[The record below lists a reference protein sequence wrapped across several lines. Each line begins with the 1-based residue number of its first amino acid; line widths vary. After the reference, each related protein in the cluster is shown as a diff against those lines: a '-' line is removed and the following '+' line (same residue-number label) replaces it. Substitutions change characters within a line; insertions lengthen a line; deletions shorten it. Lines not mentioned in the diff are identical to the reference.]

1 MKNNNKVAFLT
12 GITGQDGSYLAEFL
26 LEKNY
31 EVHAILRRASVFT
44 TSRIDHILDNP
55 NLEQRAKQI
64 GQQLRCLVCQNE
76 DIQNSNADIAK
87 DLRIL
92 VRKLLVQNKSDKEI
106 IKFVHERYGDFVLF
120 SPPLRPDT
128 MVLWLLPAGFF
139 ILMIFFFFR
148 RQK

>member
-1 MKNNNKVAFLT
+1 MRILT
-12 GITGQDGSYLAEFL
+12 L
-26 LEKNY
+26 
-31 EVHAILRRASVFT
+31 ILIFFSTNTICVEP
-44 TSRIDHILDNP
+44 DEILDNSK
-55 NLEQRAKQI
+55 LEKRAKQI

-92 VRKLLVQNKSDKEI
+92 VRKLLLQNKSDKEI

-120 SPPLRPDT
+120 SPPVRSDT
-128 MVLWLLPAGFF
+128 IGLWLLPAGFF

>member
-1 MKNNNKVAFLT
+1 MRLLT
-12 GITGQDGSYLAEFL
+12 L
-26 LEKNY
+26 
-31 EVHAILRRASVFT
+31 ILIFFSTNLKCVEP
-44 TSRIDHILDNP
+44 DEILDNP
-55 NLEQRAKQI
+55 NLEIRAKQI

-92 VRKLLVQNKSDKEI
+92 VRKLLLQNKSDKEI

-128 MVLWLLPAGFF
+128 MGLWLLPAGFF
-139 ILMIFFFFR
+139 LLMIFFFFR

>member
-1 MKNNNKVAFLT
+1 MRLLT
-12 GITGQDGSYLAEFL
+12 L
-26 LEKNY
+26 
-31 EVHAILRRASVFT
+31 ILIFFSTNLMCVEP
-44 TSRIDHILDNP
+44 DEILDNP

-120 SPPLRPDT
+120 SPPLRTDT
-128 MVLWLLPAGFF
+128 MGLWLLPAGFF
-139 ILMIFFFFR
+139 LLMIFFFFR

>member
-1 MKNNNKVAFLT
+1 MRLLT
-12 GITGQDGSYLAEFL
+12 L
-26 LEKNY
+26 
-31 EVHAILRRASVFT
+31 ILIFFSTDLMCVEP
-44 TSRIDHILDNP
+44 DEILDNP

-92 VRKLLVQNKSDKEI
+92 VRKLLLQNKSDKEI

-120 SPPLRPDT
+120 SPPLRLDT
-128 MVLWLLPAGFF
+128 MGLWLLPAGFF
-139 ILMIFFFFR
+139 LLMIFFFFR

>member
-1 MKNNNKVAFLT
+1 MRLLT
-12 GITGQDGSYLAEFL
+12 L
-26 LEKNY
+26 
-31 EVHAILRRASVFT
+31 ILIFFSTDLMCVEP
-44 TSRIDHILDNP
+44 DEILDNP

-106 IKFVHERYGDFVLF
+106 IKFVHDRYGDFVLF

-128 MVLWLLPAGFF
+128 MGLWLLPAGFF

>member
-1 MKNNNKVAFLT
+1 MRLLT
-12 GITGQDGSYLAEFL
+12 L
-26 LEKNY
+26 
-31 EVHAILRRASVFT
+31 ILIFFSTDLMCVEP
-44 TSRIDHILDNP
+44 DEILDNP

-120 SPPLRPDT
+120 SPPLRLDT
-128 MVLWLLPAGFF
+128 MGLWLLPAGFF
-139 ILMIFFFFR
+139 LLMIFFFFR

>member
-1 MKNNNKVAFLT
+1 MRLLT
-12 GITGQDGSYLAEFL
+12 L
-26 LEKNY
+26 
-31 EVHAILRRASVFT
+31 ILIFFSTNLMCVEP
-44 TSRIDHILDNP
+44 DEILDNP
-55 NLEQRAKQI
+55 NLENRAKQI

-92 VRKLLVQNKSDKEI
+92 VRKLLLQKKSDKEI

-128 MVLWLLPAGFF
+128 MGLWILPAGFF
-139 ILMIFFFFR
+139 LLMIFFFFR

>member
-1 MKNNNKVAFLT
+1 MKYLTLIFIFLST
-12 GITGQDGSYLAEFL
+12 NLICVEPDE
-26 LEKNY
+26 
-31 EVHAILRRASVFT
+31 
-44 TSRIDHILDNP
+44 ILDNP
-55 NLEQRAKQI
+55 NLEIRAKQI

-92 VRKLLVQNKSDKEI
+92 VRKLLLENMSDKEI
-106 IKFVHERYGDFVLF
+106 IKFIHERYGDFVLF
-120 SPPLRPDT
+120 SPPLRIDT
-128 MVLWLLPAGFF
+128 VGLWLLPAGFF

>member
-1 MKNNNKVAFLT
+1 MRLLT
-12 GITGQDGSYLAEFL
+12 L
-26 LEKNY
+26 
-31 EVHAILRRASVFT
+31 ILIFFSTNLMCVEP
-44 TSRIDHILDNP
+44 DEILDNP

-120 SPPLRPDT
+120 SPPVRSDT
-128 MVLWLLPAGFF
+128 IGLWLLPAGFF

>member
-1 MKNNNKVAFLT
+1 MRLLT
-12 GITGQDGSYLAEFL
+12 L
-26 LEKNY
+26 
-31 EVHAILRRASVFT
+31 ILIFFSTNLMCVEP
-44 TSRIDHILDNP
+44 DEILDNP

-128 MVLWLLPAGFF
+128 MGLWLLPAGFF
-139 ILMIFFFFR
+139 LLMIFFFFR

>member
-1 MKNNNKVAFLT
+1 MRLLT
-12 GITGQDGSYLAEFL
+12 L
-26 LEKNY
+26 
-31 EVHAILRRASVFT
+31 ILIFFSTNLMCVEP
-44 TSRIDHILDNP
+44 DEILDNP

-120 SPPLRPDT
+120 SPPLRLDT
-128 MVLWLLPAGFF
+128 MGLWLLPAGFF
-139 ILMIFFFFR
+139 LLMIFFFFR

>member
-1 MKNNNKVAFLT
+1 MRLLT
-12 GITGQDGSYLAEFL
+12 L
-26 LEKNY
+26 
-31 EVHAILRRASVFT
+31 ILIFFSTNLMCVEP
-44 TSRIDHILDNP
+44 DEILDNP
-55 NLEQRAKQI
+55 NLENRAKQI

-92 VRKLLVQNKSDKEI
+92 VRKLLLQNKSDKEI

-128 MVLWLLPAGFF
+128 MGLWLLPAGFF
-139 ILMIFFFFR
+139 LLMIFFFFR

>member
-1 MKNNNKVAFLT
+1 MRLLT
-12 GITGQDGSYLAEFL
+12 L
-26 LEKNY
+26 
-31 EVHAILRRASVFT
+31 ILIFFSTNLMCVEP
-44 TSRIDHILDNP
+44 DEILDNP
-55 NLEQRAKQI
+55 NLENRAKQI

-92 VRKLLVQNKSDKEI
+92 VRKLLLQKKSDKEI

-120 SPPLRPDT
+120 SPPLRLDT
-128 MVLWLLPAGFF
+128 IGLWLLPAGFF
-139 ILMIFFFFR
+139 LLMIFFFFR

>member
-1 MKNNNKVAFLT
+1 MRLLT
-12 GITGQDGSYLAEFL
+12 LILIFFSTNLMC
-26 LEKNY
+26 LEPD
-31 EVHAILRRASVFT
+31 E
-44 TSRIDHILDNP
+44 ILDNP

-92 VRKLLVQNKSDKEI
+92 VRKLLLQNKSDKEI

-128 MVLWLLPAGFF
+128 MGLWLLPAGFF
-139 ILMIFFFFR
+139 LLMIFFFFR
-148 RQK
+148 KQK

>member
-1 MKNNNKVAFLT
+1 MRLLT
-12 GITGQDGSYLAEFL
+12 L
-26 LEKNY
+26 
-31 EVHAILRRASVFT
+31 ILIFFSTNLMCVEP
-44 TSRIDHILDNP
+44 DEILDNP

-92 VRKLLVQNKSDKEI
+92 VRKLLLQNKSDKEI

-128 MVLWLLPAGFF
+128 MGLWLLPAGFF
-139 ILMIFFFFR
+139 LLMIFFFFR

>member
-1 MKNNNKVAFLT
+1 MKIVTL
-12 GITGQDGSYLAEFL
+12 
-26 LEKNY
+26 
-31 EVHAILRRASVFT
+31 ILIFFSTNSMCVEP
-44 TSRIDHILDNP
+44 DEILDNP
-55 NLEQRAKQI
+55 NLEKRAKQI

-92 VRKLLVQNKSDKEI
+92 VRKLLLQNKSDKEI

-120 SPPLRPDT
+120 SPPVRSDT
-128 MVLWLLPAGFF
+128 IGLWLLPAGFF
-139 ILMIFFFFR
+139 ILMIFLFFR

>member
-1 MKNNNKVAFLT
+1 MRIFTL
-12 GITGQDGSYLAEFL
+12 
-26 LEKNY
+26 
-31 EVHAILRRASVFT
+31 ILIFFSTNLMCVEP
-44 TSRIDHILDNP
+44 DEILDNP

-92 VRKLLVQNKSDKEI
+92 VRKLLLQNKSDKEI

-128 MVLWLLPAGFF
+128 MGLWLLPAGFF
-139 ILMIFFFFR
+139 LLMIFFFFR

>member
-1 MKNNNKVAFLT
+1 MRLLT
-12 GITGQDGSYLAEFL
+12 L
-26 LEKNY
+26 
-31 EVHAILRRASVFT
+31 ILIFFSTDLMCVEP
-44 TSRIDHILDNP
+44 DEILDNP

-64 GQQLRCLVCQNE
+64 GKQLRCLVCQNE

>member
-1 MKNNNKVAFLT
+1 MRLLT
-12 GITGQDGSYLAEFL
+12 L
-26 LEKNY
+26 
-31 EVHAILRRASVFT
+31 ILIFFSTNLMCVEP
-44 TSRIDHILDNP
+44 DEILDNP
-55 NLEQRAKQI
+55 NLENRAKQI

-92 VRKLLVQNKSDKEI
+92 VRKLLLQNKSDKEI

-128 MVLWLLPAGFF
+128 MGLWLLPAGFF
-139 ILMIFFFFR
+139 LLMIFFFFR
-148 RQK
+148 KQK

>member
-1 MKNNNKVAFLT
+1 MRLLT
-12 GITGQDGSYLAEFL
+12 LILIFFSTNLMC
-26 LEKNY
+26 LEPD
-31 EVHAILRRASVFT
+31 E
-44 TSRIDHILDNP
+44 ILDNQ
-55 NLEQRAKQI
+55 NLEKRSKQI

-92 VRKLLVQNKSDKEI
+92 VRKLLLQNKSDKEI

-120 SPPLRPDT
+120 SPPLRLDT
-128 MVLWLLPAGFF
+128 MGLWLLPAGFF
-139 ILMIFFFFR
+139 LLMIFFFFR

>member
-1 MKNNNKVAFLT
+1 MRLLT
-12 GITGQDGSYLAEFL
+12 L
-26 LEKNY
+26 
-31 EVHAILRRASVFT
+31 ILIFFSTDLMCVEP
-44 TSRIDHILDNP
+44 DEILDNP

-120 SPPLRPDT
+120 SPPLRTDT
-128 MVLWLLPAGFF
+128 MGLWLLPAGFF
-139 ILMIFFFFR
+139 LLMIFFFFR